1 MSTCTEIRFF
11 AVVVAIPPD
20 CICIC
25 RWSVG
30 RAWPFVDQGLL
41 PTTGSGLLQFD
52 AEFLGTLT
60 LLVSVEAL
68 EKLSLPAG
76 LNSRR
81 PPPDA
86 VPSNPYCAKPER
98 LELQSPPK
106 RYALKF
112 SHSASI
118 Q

>member
-1 MSTCTEIRFF
+1 VSTCTEIRFF
-11 AVVVAIPPD
+11 EVQVVIPPD

-30 RAWPFVDQGLL
+30 RAWPLLDQGLL
-41 PTTGSGLLQFD
+41 LTTGAGLLQFD
-52 AEFLGTLT
+52 AECLGTLT

-76 LNSRR
+76 LSSRR
-81 PPPDA
+81 PPPNA

-98 LELQSPPK
+98 LELQSGPK
-106 RYALKF
+106 RCALKF